1 MWEKKETSASGLLE
15 RYRSWKAGLN
25 PGERL
30 RWRII
35 RIAAAICVGLVL
47 LWTIYSLVVR
57 RPEIPSV
64 QFGGDVSNGEEQADV
79 GARRSGVYT
88 FLVVGKDT
96 GGGGNTDTMILATYD
111 TKRKTVD
118 AMSLPRD
125 TMTNVSWSNKKLNT
139 VYNHYKGKDKATQVE
154 KGMAALKTHV
164 DKLTGIL
171 PDYYV
176 MVEWEAVGQLVDAI
190 GGVTFDV
197 PYDMHYEDP
206 VQDLY
211 IHQEKGE
218 RRLSGED
225 AMEVIRWRK
234 NNGKYGNLQIGDSG
248 RMKIQQDFLA
258 AVARECLQV
267 KHLLN
272 ASEFARIFTEHVS
285 TDLTVGNL
293 AWLAQQAIGMN
304 VEEDIHFHTM
314 PFTNYTR
321 GTAYVLPVVDE
332 LLEIINNGLN
342 PYKEDI
348 TSEDLEVLQLKKDG
362 SMYLTSGTLEDINL
376 AKPRKIQPA
385 PKPVQPTQPE
395 VPQEQPAEPEQPEQ
409 STEQSGLETVLPQQP
424 EPGGEPPE
432 EVLPAPEPPAEQT
445 PEQEPQAN
453 APTQSGEETTQTTG
467 ETDQNVNVLP
477 ANPVPVQ

>member
-1 MWEKKETSASGLLE
+1 MWKKEETSAPGLRE
-15 RYRSWKAGLN
+15 RYRAWKAGLN
-25 PGERL
+25 RRERL

-35 RIAAAICVGLVL
+35 RIAAAIVAGLLL

-64 QFGGDVSNGEEQADV
+64 QTGGDVSGGEEQVDT

-139 VYNHYKGKDKATQVE
+139 VYNYHKGKDKDTQVE
-154 KGMAALKTHV
+154 KGMTALKTHV
-164 DKLTGIL
+164 GKLTGIL

-176 MVEWEAVGQLVDAI
+176 MVEWEAVGQLVEAI

-197 PYDMHYEDP
+197 PYDMHYDDP
-206 VQDLY
+206 AQDLH

-218 RRLSGED
+218 RLLSGKD

-234 NNGKYGNLQIGDSG
+234 NNGKYGNFQIGDSG

-258 AVARECLQV
+258 AVARECLQL

-272 ASEFARIFTEHVS
+272 ASEFARIFTEHVN

-304 VEEDIHFHTM
+304 VEQDIHFHTM

-332 LLEIINNGLN
+332 LLAILNDGLN
-342 PYKEDI
+342 PYKQDI
-348 TSEDLEVLQLKKDG
+348 TVEDLEVLQLKSNG
-362 SMYLTSGTLEDINL
+362 TLYLTSGTLEDPSL
-376 AKPRKIQPA
+376 AKPRKPKEPAKPA
-385 PKPVQPTQPE
+385 PQP
-395 VPQEQPAEPEQPEQ
+395 EQPAVSEQPPQEVEQ
-409 STEQSGLETVLPQQP
+409 PSEQDPQEELPKL
-424 EPGGEPPE
+424 PE
-432 EVLPAPEPPAEQT
+432 EQEIVPPAEEMPAPEPPADPVEEPAEVPVQIEPQPTQT
-445 PEQEPQAN
+445 EEEQEL
-453 APTQSGEETTQTTG
+453 
-467 ETDQNVNVLP
+467 VNTLP
-477 ANPVPVQ
+477 ADPVPVQVQ